1 MNKWKAYIAGLA
13 TIASLSGSLWAQA
26 PAIPAVPAA
35 PGVPGAAVP
44 AATPVGGLHQF
55 LGLTPE
61 IKEAKKRY
69 LCSKPIGMMM
79 SQMLAPMRAFTGG
92 LFGNCC
98 PGPSLLDTL
107 KPGPEG
113 AANKIKKDEAEA
125 KARRAAVRYLGTVD
139 CHFWPE
145 AEAALIGALRAD
157 RNECVR
163 WEAAMALGGGCCCT
177 KKTIEAL
184 LISATGSD
192 RDGNPSE
199 TCDRVRAAAFASLQ
213 HCLSCFSE
221 EVAVDKKLDKP
232 PEAPKPEAPKSET
245 PKNGPEKLTGL
256 DSNLQLTGYYY
267 KLDAKPMSQTVSE
280 ARKAVSAEA
289 GLNFKEYR
297 KLPSGERGMYNI
309 LAHSLDLLPM
319 ESKAVNLTQS
329 PVPSGALVTSEQ
341 MPVGPEMKAVHTE
354 SVPVKTVP
362 MPVKMDKAPLFGPST
377 PLAKPAV
384 DVKPMLPATTKPV
397 SAKPMEVKPMAA
409 APVKPVDVKP
419 MTVTSVK
426 PAEVKPTTVV
436 KAPESKP
443 MTFAPVESRPMV
455 ATPVAAS
462 HLPSTVRTAPVASTH
477 GPNPQQLL
485 VVLRN
490 SIYPFQ
496 REWAVDNLSNVD
508 WRSNPEVVQAL
519 MSAARKDAAPT
530 VRVMC
535 IRSLVKMKV
544 DTVPVVTTIQAL
556 RSDPDPRVEHEAQAA
571 LTALGHVQQASASN
585 VSSTGSVQP
594 ASMTTTGG
602 AVVPAGWN
610 TPGKTAPA
618 SYGVGYP
625 R

>member
-1 MNKWKAYIAGLA
+1 MKKWKAYIAGLA

-26 PAIPAVPAA
+26 PAIPGVPAA
-35 PGVPGAAVP
+35 PGVPGAA

-69 LCSKPIGMMM
+69 ICSKPIGMMM

-107 KPGPEG
+107 KPGAEG

-125 KARRAAVRYLGTVD
+125 KARRAAMRYLGTVD

-145 AEAALIGALRAD
+145 AEKELIGGLRAD

-177 KKTIEAL
+177 KRTIEAL

-192 RDGNPSE
+192 KDGNPSE

-221 EVAVDKKLDKP
+221 EVAADKKLDKP
-232 PEAPKPEAPKSET
+232 PEAPKPEAPKD
-245 PKNGPEKLTGL
+245 KPEKLSGL
-256 DSNLQLTGYYY
+256 DSSLQLTGYYD

-280 ARKAVSAEA
+280 ARKAVSAGS
-289 GLNFKEYR
+289 GLSFKEHR

-319 ESKAVNLTQS
+319 ESKAVNLTQA
-329 PVPSGALVTSEQ
+329 PVASDAVVTSEQ
-341 MPVGPEMKAVHTE
+341 MPVGAEMKAVHTE

-362 MPVKMDKAPLFGPST
+362 MPVKMDKAPLFGPTT
-377 PLAKPAV
+377 PLAKPAVDVKPV

-397 SAKPMEVKPMAA
+397 SAKPMDMKPMAA
-409 APVKPVDVKP
+409 APVKPVD
-419 MTVTSVK
+419 
-426 PAEVKPTTVV
+426 VKPTTVV

-443 MTFAPVESRPMV
+443 MTFTPVESRPMV
-455 ATPVAAS
+455 ATPVAAKPMDVKPMVMTPVTTTAS
-462 HLPSTVRTAPVASTH
+462 QLPATMTTAAPVASTN

-535 IRSLVKMKV
+535 IRALVKMKV
-544 DTVPVVTTIQAL
+544 DTVPVVTAIQAL

-571 LTALGHVQQASASN
+571 LTALGHAQQASAS
-585 VSSTGSVQP
+585 TGSIQP

-610 TPGKTAPA
+610 TPAKTAPA